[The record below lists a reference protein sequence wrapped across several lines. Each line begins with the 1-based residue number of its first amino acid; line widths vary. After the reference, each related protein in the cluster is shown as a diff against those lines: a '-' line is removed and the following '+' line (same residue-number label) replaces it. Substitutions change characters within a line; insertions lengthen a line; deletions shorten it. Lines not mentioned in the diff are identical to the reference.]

1 MYLLFWSICRPSD
14 LIQGCKYHDQK
25 WLFHPFWPKSHI
37 FYLFKRPPCSQILV
51 LGWKLL
57 YTTCI
62 SFDSSHNMH
71 ETSENSKS
79 YDAFHV
85 FDKKDKVPKST
96 SKIYVTMDKPHAPH
110 LPWWQHAPLTFRTQ
124 HATSCWSKL
133 LIKVIKCYFWTL
145 KKEPF
150 LKSTFFSVNMT
161 QTGPMHCSEPPTRF
175 AQLCTLPI
183 HIIEDLEHS
192 LWIFHTR
199 TPSLWKCVFLT
210 LFAPTKTI
218 KSMWMMGSKCRRA
231 ADDVR
236 SCKACV

>member
-25 WLFHPFWPKSHI
+25 WHFHPFWPKSHI

-175 AQLCTLPI
+175 AQLCTLSI
-183 HIIEDLEHS
+183 RIIEDLEHS

-199 TPSLWKCVFLT
+199 TPSLWKCVFWPFLHQQK
-210 LFAPTKTI
+210 P
-218 KSMWMMGSKCRRA
+218 
-231 ADDVR
+231 
-236 SCKACV
+236 